1 MASCCAPACSQA
13 LPVKP
18 QGVWARGSEA
28 WAGSRDLRNLE
39 FVRWGSSGPSSLML
53 YATRRDIQVLFIMR
67 DIVARRHLVTWQ
79 QGIWDLEQIKLG
91 NLNGCFDPTWHCV
104 YLTDIPQK
112 MVKVQ
117 FRGPELF
124 KKNGA
129 LFQEELYLP
138 GIFMPPWTSWR
149 YDCGWMA
156 SSQFGCNFNVFAES
170 FCHTAAI
177 ASTWQPVSTALPA
190 RGCHALQR
198 VIGWDPGWELL
209 CTCIVTSWSQ
219 RWRPKHGGLADR
231 WGLTC
236 HAYGRNFAIKIQCWW
251 HEKYV
256 NLKMKT

>member
-1 MASCCAPACSQA
+1 
-13 LPVKP
+13 
-18 QGVWARGSEA
+18 
-28 WAGSRDLRNLE
+28 
-39 FVRWGSSGPSSLML
+39 
-53 YATRRDIQVLFIMR
+53 MR

-104 YLTDIPQK
+104 CLTDIPQK

-209 CTCIVTSWSQ
+209 CTCCLHCDVMITTLATKTWWSCRSLGVDLPCLRKKFRHQ
-219 RWRPKHGGLADR
+219 NTMLMTWKVCKFKDEDL
-231 WGLTC
+231 
-236 HAYGRNFAIKIQCWW
+236 KIISR
-251 HEKYV
+251 
-256 NLKMKT
+256 